1 MADAFLSLTA
11 EDRLDAL
18 SQAAADTGR
27 PLHLLEKDIWVV
39 WALQLLGTSPFD
51 DHIVFKG
58 GTSLS
63 KAFGIIDR
71 FSEDV
76 DLTYD
81 IREIAGDLLAK
92 GKNERP
98 ISNSQQKSWTKE
110 IRVRLQAWVEE
121 EVQPLFARAITKAGL
136 TAKAIAAS
144 GEKLFIEYEPLSQG
158 SGYVKPAVMLEF
170 GARSTGEPA
179 GRRPIVCDAAASLN
193 ALAFPEA
200 TPRVMV
206 PERTF
211 WEKATAIH
219 VFCRQGKLRG
229 ERFARHWYDLVRL
242 DDAGIA
248 DRAIADT
255 ALALDVAA
263 HKQDFFAEKDGNSVI
278 DYAEAVS
285 GGLQLV
291 PEGEAL
297 AGLREDYAKMVEDG
311 LLLNAADPFEIL
323 MERCRSIADRANG
336 HSSSDDGAVIV

>member
-1 MADAFLSLTA
+1 MADAFLSLSA

-18 SQAAADTGR
+18 TQAAADTGR

-39 WALQLLGTSPFD
+39 WALQLLGTSHFD

-63 KAFGIIDR
+63 KAFGVIDR

-92 GKNERP
+92 GKDERP
-98 ISNSQQKSWTKE
+98 VSNSQQKSWTKE

-121 EVQPLFARAITKAGL
+121 EMQPLFERAIAEAGL
-136 TAKAIAAS
+136 PAKAIAAP
-144 GEKLFIEYEPLSQG
+144 GEKLFIEYEPLAKG

-179 GRRPIVCDAAASLN
+179 GRQRIVSDAAASLDT
-193 ALAFPEA
+193 LIFPEA
-200 TPRVMV
+200 TPRVMI

-248 DRAIADT
+248 DRAIADA
-255 ALALDVAA
+255 ALTLDVAA
-263 HKQDFFAEKDGNSVI
+263 HKQDFFAEKDESGVI
-278 DYAEAVS
+278 DYTAAVS

-297 AGLREDYAKMVEDG
+297 ASLREDYAKMVEDG
-311 LLLNAADPFEIL
+311 LLLNAADPFDAL
-323 MERCRSIADRANG
+323 MERCRSIGDRANRRVEL
-336 HSSSDDGAVIV
+336 AF